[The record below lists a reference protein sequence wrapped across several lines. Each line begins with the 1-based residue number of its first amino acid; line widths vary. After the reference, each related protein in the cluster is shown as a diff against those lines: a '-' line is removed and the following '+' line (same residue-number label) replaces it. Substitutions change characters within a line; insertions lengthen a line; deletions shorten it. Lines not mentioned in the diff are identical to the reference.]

1 MARSPRAPGAIG
13 SDDYTGFSLILICVG
28 LAILGWTAWKLW
40 HAEISAGALLVAHRE
55 MQAIA
60 WVSDRFS
67 QADIGV
73 QRADPAG
80 VQFNDLVRLYRN
92 IGTEFLYPAMALV
105 LGLAALSFFRAG
117 NARFTRAFDLDKL
130 MAEQAKTSR
139 STAAFVGRNLTLSG
153 VRAGDPRPAD
163 PALHVSEWIA
173 KYAQRDGRFHEASAR
188 RELVRQLGAEWK
200 GRSSASPTV
209 RCMLAAF
216 ALHGAERRDEAA
228 RLLGLLSEGLPVD
241 KTDRRRRP
249 RGTAR
254 LRSKDARRRGSGSG
268 GDQGSGLGH
277 RDHGRASF
285 YHAGPHVGPERGAPQ
300 ERRPGSGAVR
310 VSEARRSPALV
321 RPACARVRVGR
332 PYRSSASEPAG
343 RGDRRAR
350 PLGGRAR
357 GRRAHPDARIRR
369 GDRRH
374 SAEDGRE
381 GGRNLARFSFAPCAR
396 TLWPMSAPALPSQ
409 R

>member
-60 WVSDRFS
+60 RFSDRFS

-80 VQFNDLVRLYRN
+80 VQFNDLVRLYRH

-105 LGLAALSFFRAG
+105 LGLAALSFLRAG

-216 ALHGAERRDEAA
+216 ALHGAERREEAA
-228 RLLGLLSEGLPVD
+228 GLLGLFG
-241 KTDRRRRP
+241 P
-249 RGTAR
+249 RGF
-254 LRSKDARRRGSGSG
+254 LISSKLDA
-268 GDQGSGLGH
+268 
-277 RDHGRASF
+277 
-285 YHAGPHVGPERGAPQ
+285 
-300 ERRPGSGAVR
+300 
-310 VSEARRSPALV
+310 
-321 RPACARVRVGR
+321 
-332 PYRSSASEPAG
+332 
-343 RGDRRAR
+343 
-350 PLGGRAR
+350 
-357 GRRAHPDARIRR
+357 
-369 GDRRH
+369 
-374 SAEDGRE
+374 
-381 GGRNLARFSFAPCAR
+381 FS
-396 TLWPMSAPALPSQ
+396 TV
-409 R
+409 

>member
-40 HAEISAGALLVAHRE
+40 HVEISAGALIVAHRE

-117 NARFTRAFDLDKL
+117 NARFTRAFDLEKL

-200 GRSSASPTV
+200 GRSTASPTV
-209 RCMLAAF
+209 RCMLAVF
-216 ALHGAERRDEAA
+216 ALHGVQRREEAA
-228 RLLGLLSEGLPVD
+228 GLLGLLSEGLPVD
-241 KTDRRRRP
+241 KTDSGDGPEEALAFDPKSLAVADRVLAETKAAVWAIEIMATHHFTTP
-249 RGTAR
+249 GLMSVLNAAR
-254 LRSKDARRRGSGSG
+254 LRSGV
-268 GDQGSGLGH
+268 Q
-277 RDHGRASF
+277 
-285 YHAGPHVGPERGAPQ
+285 APAQ
-300 ERRPGSGAVR
+300 FAFLK
-310 VSEARRSPALV
+310 LV
-321 RPACARVRVGR
+321 
-332 PYRSSASEPAG
+332 
-343 RGDRRAR
+343 DRRLWYALHA
-350 PLGGRAR
+350 LGFESDSLI
-357 GRRAHPDARIRR
+357 AHP
-369 GDRRH
+369 H
-374 SAEDGRE
+374 
-381 GGRNLARFSFAPCAR
+381 
-396 TLWPMSAPALPSQ
+396 PSQ
-409 R
+409 RIEAIGARAHWAAERAVGEPIPTPEFDAAIAASRPKTVPKAVET